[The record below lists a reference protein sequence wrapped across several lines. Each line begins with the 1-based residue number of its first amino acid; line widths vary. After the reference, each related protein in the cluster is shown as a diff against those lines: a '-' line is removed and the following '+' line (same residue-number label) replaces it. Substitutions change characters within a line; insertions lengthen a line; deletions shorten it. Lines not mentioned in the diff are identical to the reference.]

1 MVNLASVQGRVR
13 VGVLAPVIQPQRC
26 CVMQA
31 FLLIPEAEWRQVV
44 NRLERLEEAEQQRA
58 KEQAALP
65 ADQILNVRQAA
76 ALLKVT
82 PAGLRRARRAGRVK
96 GVRINE
102 KEWGFYTSELHRY
115 LNRYNRLDRL
125 AATH

>member
-1 MVNLASVQGRVR
+1 ME
-13 VGVLAPVIQPQRC
+13 
-26 CVMQA
+26 A
-31 FLLIPEAEWRQVV
+31 FLLIPETEWRQILS
-44 NRLERLEEAEQQRA
+44 RLERLEEAEQQRTEE
-58 KEQAALP
+58 KDALP
-65 ADQILNVRQAA
+65 ADEILNVRQAA

-115 LNRYNRLDRL
+115 LNCYNRYDRL
-125 AATH
+125 G

>member
-1 MVNLASVQGRVR
+1 ME
-13 VGVLAPVIQPQRC
+13 
-26 CVMQA
+26 A
-31 FLLIPEAEWRQVV
+31 FLLIPETEWRQMLS
-44 NRLERLEEAEQQRA
+44 RLERLEEAEQQRTEE
-58 KEQAALP
+58 KDALP
-65 ADQILNVRQAA
+65 ADEILNVRQAA

-115 LNRYNRLDRL
+115 LNRYNRYDRL
-125 AATH
+125 G